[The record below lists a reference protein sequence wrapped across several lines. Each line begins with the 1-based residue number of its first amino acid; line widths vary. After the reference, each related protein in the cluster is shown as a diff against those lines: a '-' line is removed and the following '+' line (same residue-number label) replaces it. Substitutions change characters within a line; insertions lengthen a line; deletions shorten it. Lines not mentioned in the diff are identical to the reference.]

1 MYREKDKIKERDVA
15 MFLMELSFGLERR
28 KLRVLKWNE
37 NFYWNRDG
45 SIKDKFKLE
54 GKEICMSEGLIV
66 AMKKLK
72 LLTQREI
79 MYFIVPEITEK
90 NQYGKM

>member
-28 KLRVLKWNE
+28 KLRVLKWSE

-45 SIKDKFKLE
+45 SIKDKFKF
-54 GKEICMSEGLIV
+54 GRK
-66 AMKKLK
+66 
-72 LLTQREI
+72 RD
-79 MYFIVPEITEK
+79 MYA
-90 NQYGKM
+90 

>member
-1 MYREKDKIKERDVA
+1 MP
-15 MFLMELSFGLERR
+15 
-28 KLRVLKWNE
+28 
-37 NFYWNRDG
+37 
-45 SIKDKFKLE
+45 E
-54 GKEICMSEGLIV
+54 GIIV

-90 NQYGKM
+90 NQ